1 MIDLESRQ
9 ERFMRHPQERRLGNL
24 STNLNRIALY
34 SDQNADP
41 EEIRYF
47 IRETKYLTEWASIDA
62 SLEIQVQLAEIQRDL
77 ARWTIHWDST
87 WNDSRNLERM
97 KSDSRAWSEKVL
109 GWANLTRWSAQGS
122 TQPPEVRTR

>member
-1 MIDLESRQ
+1 MIDFESCQ

-62 SLEIQVQLAEIQRDL
+62 SLEIQVQLAVIQRNL

-87 WNDSRNLERM
+87 WNDSGNRERM
-97 KSDSRAWSEKVL
+97 KSDSRAWSEKIL
-109 GWANLTRWSAQGS
+109 EWANLTR
-122 TQPPEVRTR
+122 